1 MAART
6 DAEKAIPPETHEL
19 KCNDSDQPGTA
30 VNDDDS
36 PAHRP
41 PAGRRSR
48 QPARRSR
55 RVEFSLTET
64 EYADLRLASARG
76 GLAIGAYSA
85 EAALAVARG
94 VTSRADSPLREALGE
109 FIRAA
114 GLVRRIGVNLNQAV
128 ARLNAT
134 GQRSGDLLP
143 YAVACLRRAD
153 RLDEAAEEIRRRL
166 R

>member
-1 MAART
+1 MAARIE
-6 DAEKAIPPETHEL
+6 AVNAILPGTHVL
-19 KCNDSDQPGTA
+19 KCNDSEQPGTA

-36 PAHRP
+36 PAGRT

-48 QPARRSR
+48 QSARRSR
-55 RVEFSLTET
+55 RVEFSLTDT
-64 EYADLRLASARG
+64 EYADLRLASGRA
-76 GLAIGAYSA
+76 GLAVGAYSA

-94 VTSRADSPLREALGE
+94 VTSRADSPLRDALGE

-114 GLVRRIGVNLNQAV
+114 GLVCRIGVNLNQAV

-143 YAVACLRRAD
+143 YAVAFLRRAD
-153 RLDEAAEEIRRRL
+153 RLDVAAEEIRRRL